1 MSKQATDN
9 SAAAE
14 LHQWDGLTKTVA
26 DSIDGVPHLIATYD
40 EEKFKIHHSNN
51 GYEEDAS
58 LTSYFQLDFF
68 EHEMMLDSMFPDSTQ
83 VKSRT
88 LSFDDRQ
95 LVMVYDTDVAVL
107 TIVEGDERIE
117 PVQDALLSFKHE

>member
-1 MSKQATDN
+1 MSQQATDN
-9 SAAAE
+9 TATAD
-14 LHQWDGLTKTVA
+14 LHQLDGLTETVA
-26 DSIDGVPHLIATYD
+26 ESIEGVPQLIATYD

-51 GYEEDAS
+51 GYEEDAA

-68 EHEMMLDSMFPDSTQ
+68 EHEMMLDSMFPGSTQ

-88 LSFDDRQ
+88 LTFDDRQ

-107 TIVEGDERIE
+107 TIVAGDERIE
-117 PVQDALLSFKHE
+117 PVQDALLSFKNE